1 MRSAEHPRND
11 GSPLPLPGVAGPGAR
26 RSGFR
31 GRAGRVPHV
40 PAGAPESW
48 ELFEALRRTRSGLAA
63 QQGVK
68 PRAVLPDRALMQ
80 MVRLRPRDSEAL
92 AAVHGI
98 GEVKLARYGEAFLEA
113 VRAFESRESM
123 AA

>member
-1 MRSAEHPRND
+1 
-11 GSPLPLPGVAGPGAR
+11 LPGVAGPGAR

-31 GRAGRVPHV
+31 GRAGRVPHE
-40 PAGAPESW
+40 PAACAPESW
-48 ELFEALRRTRSGLAA
+48 ELFETLRRTRSGLAA
-63 QQGVK
+63 EQGVK
-68 PRAVLPDRALMQ
+68 PRAVLPDRALMH
-80 MVRLRPRDSEAL
+80 MVRLRPRDAREL

-113 VRAFESRESM
+113 VRAFESRGNM